1 MDFLFVC
8 SLEGGFD
15 EMTES
20 TTCLQSYCLAPNS
33 IHSEAKLHFAW
44 TIKRITQVLSELQDG
59 MNEKPIAAAGLVF
72 GASTKLQPTAA
83 GLFWKQARNSL
94 ILSNVS
100 KIETIL
106 FGGMISISID
116 VYDS

>member
-1 MDFLFVC
+1 M
-8 SLEGGFD
+8 
-15 EMTES
+15 
-20 TTCLQSYCLAPNS
+20 
-33 IHSEAKLHFAW
+33 
-44 TIKRITQVLSELQDG
+44 KRITQVLSELQDG